1 MYILVEIQIKQ
12 KIIKRTKEMVNE
24 IIFNWFL
31 FLYY

>member
-12 KIIKRTKEMVNE
+12 KIIKRTKEIVNE